1 MKPEE
6 IAVLRILYKHK
17 TPLKFSALVEGFP
30 DDSMSC
36 IVDAVAA
43 LQRLSVVCLTEC
55 SSILYVS
62 INRQM
67 RRDVL
72 GLLEDDSERYE
83 VKKLTE
89 NEIRLNASTVQRT
102 CRGIE
107 SSSKSNLRIFE
118 NRELLLR
125 IPKRAVKLSTS
136 ILICSFLILGSIA
149 ALNSQSTTSSVT
161 SASDDDYMPIMFT
174 GSSSLVTM
182 LQNGKSI
189 PVAHNSNSEQNLEYL
204 GKSATYEGII
214 TKTAS
219 GVTHDD
225 PSLYYYYYYV
235 ISEEPNILILG
246 SIDAIINAR
255 GSLNSSQSTVSDSN
269 VKEFSLT

>member
-62 INRQM
+62 LNMRM
-67 RRDVL
+67 RRVVL
-72 GLLEDDSERYE
+72 DLLEDDSERAE
-83 VKKLTE
+83 VRKLTE
-89 NEIRLNASTVQRT
+89 NEIQLNPLTVQRT
-102 CRGIE
+102 CLGIE
-107 SSSKSNLRIFE
+107 SSSKSNLRSLE
-118 NRELLLR
+118 NKELLLR
-125 IPKRAVKLSTS
+125 IPKRAVKLSAS
-136 ILICSFLILGSIA
+136 ILICSFLILGSIT

-174 GSSSLVTM
+174 DSSSLVTM

-189 PVAHNSNSEQNLEYL
+189 PIVHDSNSEQNLVYL
-204 GKSATYEGII
+204 GKSATDEGII
-214 TKTAS
+214 TKTTS
-219 GVTHDD
+219 GITDDD
-225 PSLYYYYYYV
+225 PSLYYYYV

-246 SIDAIINAR
+246 PIDAMVNER
-255 GSLNSSQSTVSDSN
+255 GSLNSSQSTVSDSHA
-269 VKEFSLT
+269 KEFSLT

>member
-62 INRQM
+62 LNMQM
-67 RRDVL
+67 RRVVL
-72 GLLEDDSERYE
+72 DLLEDDSERSE
-83 VKKLTE
+83 VRKLTE
-89 NEIRLNASTVQRT
+89 NEIQLNPLTVQRT
-102 CRGIE
+102 CLGIE
-107 SSSKSNLRIFE
+107 SSSKSNLSLE
-118 NRELLLR
+118 NKELLLR
-125 IPKRAVKLSTS
+125 IPKRAVKLSAS
-136 ILICSFLILGSIA
+136 ILICSFLILGSIT

-161 SASDDDYMPIMFT
+161 SASDEDYMPIMFT
-174 GSSSLVTM
+174 DSSSLVTM

-189 PVAHNSNSEQNLEYL
+189 PIVHGSNSEQNLVYL
-204 GKSATYEGII
+204 GKSATDEGII
-214 TKTAS
+214 TRTTS
-219 GVTHDD
+219 GIIYDD
-225 PSLYYYYYYV
+225 PSLYYYYV

-246 SIDAIINAR
+246 PIDAMVNER
-255 GSLNSSQSTVSDSN
+255 GSLNSSQSTVSDSHA
-269 VKEFSLT
+269 KEFSLT